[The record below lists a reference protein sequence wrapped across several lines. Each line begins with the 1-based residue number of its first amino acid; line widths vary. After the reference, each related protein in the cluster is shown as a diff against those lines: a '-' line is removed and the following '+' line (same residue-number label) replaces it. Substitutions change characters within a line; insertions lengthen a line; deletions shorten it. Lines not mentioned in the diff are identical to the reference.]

1 MSNILHIFV
10 QRKQMVVKIDKKYN
24 TEFDLYYTL
33 ISMQNVVEKWG
44 LTETQIN
51 IVIYLIRFGYSKD
64 TKETICNN
72 LNISEKSLTTNLSY
86 LRTGKIGKRKIKKLL
101 ETSERNQNITL
112 LTKELRDI
120 KTFIDSKDD
129 FKAFYIKFE
138 TDDNFQE
145 IKSSNRRRNI
155 RSGSGR
161 IGFKKK

>member
-1 MSNILHIFV
+1 
-10 QRKQMVVKIDKKYN
+10 MVVKIDKKYN

-51 IVIYLIRFGYSKD
+51 ILIYLIRFGYSKD
-64 TKETICNN
+64 TKETICKN

-101 ETSERNQNITL
+101 ETSDRNQNITL
-112 LTKELRDI
+112 LTTELKDI
-120 KTFIDSKDD
+120 KKFIDSEDY

-145 IKSSNRRRNI
+145 ITSSNRRRNI
-155 RSGSGR
+155 KRSSGR
-161 IGFKKK
+161 IGDKKK

>member
-161 IGFKKK
+161 IGLKKK